1 MQDGVLCY
9 DKSDI
14 LNRHNERNKMY
25 NSGARLK
32 IEIFNL
38 RIWAYSHM
46 GRAHAGKAWV

>member
-1 MQDGVLCY
+1 MFRKIDLR
-9 DKSDI
+9 K
-14 LNRHNERNKMY
+14 EE
-25 NSGARLK
+25 RLK